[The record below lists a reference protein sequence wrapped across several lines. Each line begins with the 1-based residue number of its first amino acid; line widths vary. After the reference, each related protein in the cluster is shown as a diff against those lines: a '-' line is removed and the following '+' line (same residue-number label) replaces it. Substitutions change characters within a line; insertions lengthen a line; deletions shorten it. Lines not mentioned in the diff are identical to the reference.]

1 MPIDKRILEQL
12 IVDAGSAEAALQAL
26 QRAAMR
32 KNTLMSERAMAGIF
46 KVTVTDW
53 EVLQA
58 FLKQHATNDEAH
70 SFHSICGSVREAV
83 EAKDGEAM
91 LRNLLLAFR
100 CTSPC

>member
-58 FLKQHATNDEAH
+58 FLKQHATNEDRK
-70 SFHSICGSVREAV
+70 SVV
-83 EAKDGEAM
+83 
-91 LRNLLLAFR
+91 
-100 CTSPC
+100 